1 MTAMLPHIKVW
12 LDHFEYHA
20 LHPRKIPEGVTNLL
34 TEDEKHLIGRSTATF
49 QLGEQSEG
57 GSLMKAAQRFAAL
70 HNEPRLVRITEL
82 FIKEEQQHATLLR
95 EFMEDHGIA
104 LSKRDWTDQ
113 VFRGV
118 RKLADYELYVSVLIT
133 AELIANVYYRAL
145 ETVTGCQKL
154 RVLCRML
161 VADELA
167 HVAFESEMLLAIRSK
182 RPMLARLVIDALHRS
197 FFFGATCV
205 VWVTHYGVLRRA
217 GYRLD
222 TFLRACHAQYE
233 FYLKSPFVHAPTTS
247 TP

>member
-1 MTAMLPHIKVW
+1 MLPNLKVW

-20 LHPRKIPEGVTNLL
+20 LHPRKIPEGVANEL
-34 TEDEKHLIGRSTATF
+34 TPEEKQLIGRSIATF

-57 GSLMKAAQRFAAL
+57 GTLMRTAQRFAAL

-82 FIKEEQQHATLLR
+82 FIKEEQQHAALLR
-95 EFMEDHGIA
+95 EFMEAHGIA
-104 LSKRDWTDQ
+104 LKQRDWTDN
-113 VFRGV
+113 VFRSV

-145 ETVTGCQKL
+145 ETVTGCQRL

-167 HVAFESEMLLAIRSK
+167 HVAFESEMLLAIRAK
-182 RPMLARLVIDALHRS
+182 RPALARIAVDVLHRS
-197 FFFGATCV
+197 FFFGAACV
-205 VWVTHYGVLRRA
+205 VWFTHYGVLRRA
-217 GYRLD
+217 GYRME

-233 FYLKSPFVHAPTTS
+233 FYLKSPCLHSPSTTTS
-247 TP
+247 